1 MNEELCI
8 IKLNQANDVYFEKHF
23 LNQDI
28 NTGISETMMEGL
40 KVLLKAYTK
49 FVFLENSICR
59 IKSNKKYWKMLDI
72 ETKTTIKLVLK
83 GVKNINKVIQNIL
96 LPISEG
102 MELHENK

>member
-1 MNEELCI
+1 MNEEMCI
-8 IKLNQANDVYFEKHF
+8 TKLNQANDVYFEKHF

-59 IKSNKKYWKMLDI
+59 IKSNKKFWKTLDI
-72 ETKTTIKLVLK
+72 ETKTTIKLALK
-83 GVKNINKVIQNIL
+83 GVKKINKVILNIL

-102 MELHENK
+102 FEGQKNK